1 MRTETKIHR
10 IIELMPK
17 SNGIDSNIYFTVLEN
32 KWGNA
37 NQDSAGGSFH
47 FPPFPLP
54 ELLFQELAQQVK
66 VNSERTGWEELP
78 RNKGPQPLTTE
89 VPEVSGV
96 TEEPRSSSKHVEH
109 YGVKFL
115 LWSHFQGTS
124 QPSCAQT
131 TCLLC
136 RMRAWGILYA
146 LLRLCVCV
154 FPQ

>member
-1 MRTETKIHR
+1 MKRTEIKIHR

-17 SNGIDSNIYFTVLEN
+17 SNVIDSNIYFTVLEN

-37 NQDSAGGSFH
+37 NQDSLGGSFH
-47 FPPFPLP
+47 FLPISGSALPGAGSAGQSPQRKNRLRRAAKEQRPP
-54 ELLFQELAQQVK
+54 
-66 VNSERTGWEELP
+66 
-78 RNKGPQPLTTE
+78 PLTTE

-96 TEEPRSSSKHVEH
+96 TEEPRSSRKHVEH

-124 QPSCAQT
+124 QPGCAQT

-136 RMRAWGILYA
+136 RMRAWGILHA
-146 LLRLCVCV
+146 LLFLCVYV